1 MTRSE
6 KTVFRYRGEYERAS
20 YPLDR
25 LSACNYSQCVR
36 HGKASEQKSVGSI
49 RQYSVTWLR
58 STAKYESASLT
69 AVYIPYWAIIQG

>member
-49 RQYSVTWLR
+49 R
-58 STAKYESASLT
+58 
-69 AVYIPYWAIIQG
+69 